1 MMPISVFEIFGN
13 FIFTDLN
20 SWRNYLEETN
30 LINQTRYSI
39 IAKLM
44 HWGFVLLF
52 AYGVFKQVDNVAEL
66 SDPSLFRL
74 EIFFAGIFILLLFGR
89 FVYMTKTQRSA
100 LPENTSYIQKI
111 AAKFVHLG
119 MYISLGSIAL
129 TGLGIGG
136 LYWIGLKEGLIMEA
150 VISIHE
156 FSVTATY
163 WLVGIHIL
171 AALYHRFKADGVWS
185 ARGPCAKSE
194 NEGDHATL

>member
-1 MMPISVFEIFGN
+1 MIPVCVCEIFGN
-13 FIFTDLN
+13 IIFTTLN

-52 AYGVFKQVDNVAEL
+52 AYGVFKQVDDIAEL

-74 EIFFAGIFILLLFGR
+74 EIVFASIFLILLLGR
-89 FVYMTKTQRSA
+89 FFYMTKTQRSA

-111 AAKFVHLG
+111 AAKLVHLG

-136 LYWIGLKEGLIMEA
+136 LYWIGLKEGLIIEA

-171 AALYHRFKADGVWS
+171 AAVYHRFKADGVWS
-185 ARGPCAKSE
+185 AMVPFAKSE
-194 NEGDHATL
+194 N

>member
-1 MMPISVFEIFGN
+1 MIPVSVCEIFGN
-13 FIFTDLN
+13 IIFTTLN

-52 AYGVFKQVDNVAEL
+52 AYGVFKQVDDVAEL

-74 EIFFAGIFILLLFGR
+74 EIVFAGIFLILLLGR
-89 FVYMTKTQRSA
+89 FFYMTKTQRSA

-111 AAKFVHLG
+111 AAKLVHLG

-136 LYWIGLKEGLIMEA
+136 LYWIGLKDGLIMEA

-163 WLVGIHIL
+163 WLVGVHIL
-171 AALYHRFKADGVWS
+171 AAVYHRFKADGVWS
-185 ARGPCAKSE
+185 AMVPFAKSE
-194 NEGDHATL
+194 N

>member
-1 MMPISVFEIFGN
+1 MIPVCVCEIFGN
-13 FIFTDLN
+13 IIFTTLN

-185 ARGPCAKSE
+185 AMVPFSKSE
-194 NEGDHATL
+194 N

>member
-1 MMPISVFEIFGN
+1 MCVKFFGN
-13 FIFTDLN
+13 IIFTALN

-52 AYGVFKQVDNVAEL
+52 AYGVFKQVDDVAEL

-74 EIFFAGIFILLLFGR
+74 EIVFAGIFLILLLGR
-89 FVYMTKTQRSA
+89 FFYMTKTQRSA
-100 LPENTSYIQKI
+100 LPENTGYIQKI
-111 AAKFVHLG
+111 AAKLVHLG

-163 WLVGIHIL
+163 WLVGVHIL
-171 AALYHRFKADGVWS
+171 AAVYHRFKADGVWS
-185 ARGPCAKSE
+185 AMVPFAKSE
-194 NEGDHATL
+194 N

>member
-1 MMPISVFEIFGN
+1 MIPVSVCEIFGN
-13 FIFTDLN
+13 IIFTTLN

-52 AYGVFKQVDNVAEL
+52 AYGVFKQVDDVAEL

-74 EIFFAGIFILLLFGR
+74 EIVFAGIFLSILLGR
-89 FVYMTKTQRSA
+89 FFYMTKTQRSA

-111 AAKFVHLG
+111 AAKLVHLG
-119 MYISLGSIAL
+119 MYISLGSIAS
-129 TGLGIGG
+129 TGLAIGG

-163 WLVGIHIL
+163 WLVGVHIL
-171 AALYHRFKADGVWS
+171 AAVYHRFKADGVWS
-185 ARGPCAKSE
+185 AMVPFAKSE
-194 NEGDHATL
+194 N

>member
-1 MMPISVFEIFGN
+1 MIPVSVCEIFGN
-13 FIFTDLN
+13 IIFTTLN

-52 AYGVFKQVDNVAEL
+52 AYGVFKQVDDVAEL

-74 EIFFAGIFILLLFGR
+74 EIVFASIFLILLLGR
-89 FVYMTKTQRSA
+89 FFYMTKTQRSA

-111 AAKFVHLG
+111 AAKLVHFG
-119 MYISLGSIAL
+119 MYISLGSVAL

-171 AALYHRFKADGVWS
+171 AAVYHRFKADGVWS
-185 ARGPCAKSE
+185 AMVPFAKSE
-194 NEGDHATL
+194 N

>member
-20 SWRNYLEETN
+20 SWRNYLEEKN
-30 LINQTRYSI
+30 LINQTRYSKV
-39 IAKLM
+39 AKLM
-44 HWGFVLLF
+44 HWGFVFLF
-52 AYGVFKQVDNVAEL
+52 AYGVFKQVDDVAEL

-74 EIFFAGIFILLLFGR
+74 EIVFAGIFILLLLGR

-100 LPENTSYIQKI
+100 LPESTSYIQKI
-111 AAKFVHLG
+111 AAKIVHLG

-171 AALYHRFKADGVWS
+171 AAVYHRFKADGVWS
-185 ARGPCAKSE
+185 AMVPFAKTG
-194 NEGDHATL
+194 N

>member
-1 MMPISVFEIFGN
+1 MIPVSVCEIFGN
-13 FIFTDLN
+13 IIFTTLN
-20 SWRNYLEETN
+20 SWRNYLEETK
-30 LINQTRYSI
+30 LINKTRYSI

-52 AYGVFKQVDNVAEL
+52 AYGVFKQVDDVAEL

-74 EIFFAGIFILLLFGR
+74 EIVFAGIFLILLLGR
-89 FVYMTKTQRSA
+89 FFYMTKTQRSA

-111 AAKFVHLG
+111 AAKLVHLG

-171 AALYHRFKADGVWS
+171 AAVYHRFQADGVWS
-185 ARGPCAKSE
+185 AMVPFAKS
-194 NEGDHATL
+194 DK

>member
-1 MMPISVFEIFGN
+1 MPISVFEIFGN
-13 FIFTDLN
+13 FTCTDLN

-185 ARGPCAKSE
+185 AMVPFAKSE
-194 NEGDHATL
+194 N

>member
-1 MMPISVFEIFGN
+1 MVPVSVCEIFGN
-13 FIFTDLN
+13 IIFTDFN
-20 SWRNYLEETN
+20 SWRNYLKETN

-52 AYGVFKQVDNVAEL
+52 AYGVFKQVDDVAEL

-111 AAKFVHLG
+111 AAKLVHLG

-136 LYWIGLKEGLIMEA
+136 LYWIGLKDGLIMEA

-163 WLVGIHIL
+163 WLVGVHIL
-171 AALYHRFKADGVWS
+171 AAVYHRFKADGVWS
-185 ARGPCAKSE
+185 AMVPFAKSE
-194 NEGDHATL
+194 N

>member
-1 MMPISVFEIFGN
+1 MIPACVCEIFGII
-13 FIFTDLN
+13 IFTTLN

-52 AYGVFKQVDNVAEL
+52 AYGVFKQVDDVAEL

-74 EIFFAGIFILLLFGR
+74 EIVFAGIFLILLLGR
-89 FVYMTKTQRSA
+89 FFYMTKTQRSA

-111 AAKFVHLG
+111 AAKLVHLG

-136 LYWIGLKEGLIMEA
+136 LYWIRLKEGLILEA

-171 AALYHRFKADGVWS
+171 AAVYHRFKADGVWS
-185 ARGPCAKSE
+185 AMVPFAKSE
-194 NEGDHATL
+194 N

>member
-89 FVYMTKTQRSA
+89 FVYMTKTQQSA
-100 LPENTSYIQKI
+100 LPENTNYIQKI

-185 ARGPCAKSE
+185 AMVPFSKSE
-194 NEGDHATL
+194 N

>member
-1 MMPISVFEIFGN
+1 MMQIYVCEIFGN
-13 FIFTDLN
+13 IIFADIN
-20 SWRNYLEETN
+20 SWRNYLEETK
-30 LINQTRYSI
+30 LINQTRYSK
-39 IAKLM
+39 IAKLI

-52 AYGVFKQVDNVAEL
+52 AYGVFKQVDDVAEL

-74 EIFFAGIFILLLFGR
+74 EIVFAGIFLILLLGR
-89 FVYMTKTQRSA
+89 FFYMTKTQRSA

-111 AAKFVHLG
+111 AAKLVHLG

-129 TGLGIGG
+129 TGLGICG

-163 WLVGIHIL
+163 WLVGVHIL
-171 AALYHRFKADGVWS
+171 AAVYHRFKADGVWS
-185 ARGPCAKSE
+185 AMVPFAKSE
-194 NEGDHATL
+194 N

>member
-1 MMPISVFEIFGN
+1 MIPVSVCEIFGTI
-13 FIFTDLN
+13 IFTTLN

-52 AYGVFKQVDNVAEL
+52 AYGVFKQVDDVAEL

-74 EIFFAGIFILLLFGR
+74 EIVFAGIFLILLLGR
-89 FVYMTKTQRSA
+89 FFYMTKTQRSA

-111 AAKFVHLG
+111 AAKLVHLG

-171 AALYHRFKADGVWS
+171 AAGYHRFKADGVWS
-185 ARGPCAKSE
+185 AMVPFAKSE
-194 NEGDHATL
+194 N

>member
-74 EIFFAGIFILLLFGR
+74 EIVFASIFLILLLGR
-89 FVYMTKTQRSA
+89 FFYMTKTQRSA

-185 ARGPCAKSE
+185 AMVPFAKSE
-194 NEGDHATL
+194 N